1 MEEPITDRHFTDII
15 LQGMTEEYRDV
26 KLMTW
31 KDPDF
36 DLIQSVLRHLYLDGL
51 SWNKTRRIAGRGTA
65 MTATSSPDSSSG
77 ICHNY

>member
-1 MEEPITDRHFTDII
+1 MEEPTAGIYFADKR
-15 LQGMTEEYRDV
+15 LEGLMEECRDV